1 MLRGMSRRMF
11 RLLPVPAGTAERSSV
26 QSSSRAGAGS
36 FQWEDR
42 CHPRRHPCR
51 SLAGLD
57 DTIRGWICVTRLVRL
72 HGIQVAI
79 GLGQLLRCLQ
89 ISLFHNWFHIIKQAE
104 SIVDCCGFG
113 CCRRLDDRL
122 SSFECLK
129 SVCNCS
135 RWSSFCSRLLNFCSL
150 FLLYQ

>member
-1 MLRGMSRRMF
+1 MPSQVSDLLGLLAFRPQALR
-11 RLLPVPAGTAERSSV
+11 
-26 QSSSRAGAGS
+26 
-36 FQWEDR
+36 WEDR

-113 CCRRLDDRL
+113 CCRRLDDKL

-135 RWSSFCSRLLNFCSL
+135 RGWSFCSRLLNFCSL
-150 FLLYQ
+150 FLLYQRISSPIQLPLVCPI